1 MNGQQLNE
9 EALARVE
16 ANADESWKQTASLV
30 VYLVAR
36 QNEYLTS
43 DDVWHG
49 LEGATVSTHEPR
61 AMGAILKRA
70 AKDGIIAATDDWR
83 VSSRPEC
90 HGRPVRV
97 WRSLTLD
104 ISSGLW

>member
-1 MNGQQLNE
+1 MNGLQLKE
-9 EALARVE
+9 EAIARVE
-16 ANADESWKQTASLV
+16 ANANEEWKQAA
-30 VYLVAR
+30 YLAMYFVAR
-36 QNEYLTS
+36 QQEYLTS
-43 DDVWHG
+43 DDVWSG
-49 LEGATVSTHEPR
+49 LVDGSASTHEPR

-70 AKDGIIAATDDWR
+70 AKEGIIVATDDWR

-104 ISSGLW
+104 TPAKLW